1 MSETA
6 TLDTAKE
13 TADAVSKF
21 IDQCLPAERE
31 GQSVE
36 DVVAFARRVWLV
48 IRDTWQQFQ
57 LHLDQGL
64 GASQARHSA
73 ASAALACDSLL
84 GVLAKLQAVQ
94 TQGTAGEVEGLP
106 DLIAAAGEV
115 RAIYTA
121 ARKLV
126 DQLNAPEPPIDE
138 ARLAEGL
145 AAARRG
151 AFEDTAAIIERLK
164 AGGEL

>member
-1 MSETA
+1 MSEMA
-6 TLDTAKE
+6 TLDTAKA
-13 TADAVSKF
+13 TADAVSRF
-21 IDQCLPAERE
+21 IDQCLPAESE

-36 DVVAFARRVWLV
+36 DVVAFARHLWFVVR
-48 IRDTWQQFQ
+48 RTWQQFQ
-57 LHLDQGL
+57 LRLEQGL
-64 GASQARHSA
+64 GVGQARHAA

-84 GVLAKLQAVQ
+84 RMMSKLEAVRA
-94 TQGTAGEVEGLP
+94 QGTTGTVEGLAG
-106 DLIAAAGEV
+106 LMAAAPEV

-121 ARKLV
+121 ARRLV

-145 AAARRG
+145 TAAERG
-151 AFEDTAAIIERLK
+151 AFEDTAAIVERLK